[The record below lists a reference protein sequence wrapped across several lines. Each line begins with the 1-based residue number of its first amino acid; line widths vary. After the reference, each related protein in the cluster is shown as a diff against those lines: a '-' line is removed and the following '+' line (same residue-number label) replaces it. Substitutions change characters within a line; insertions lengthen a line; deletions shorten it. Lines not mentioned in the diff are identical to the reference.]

1 MTSTTIVNSAAS
13 LVGSTM
19 RKNFTSPTARGVST
33 ASGSKASECQTTG
46 AGIDTLTYE
55 QQYNDIVYLVSQPRE
70 FGAGVRFPKEKI
82 AGTLHGPRV
91 TQTMQ
96 FLKSCLTSQGLV
108 LGVDF
113 KFDKDQYGYHV
124 VRFSSEHEAA
134 KSMLALMWSE
144 NDRLHRRY

>member
-19 RKNFTSPTARGVST
+19 RKTSTSPTARGVST

-55 QQYNDIVYLVSQPRE
+55 QQYNDTEIEYVVSQPRE

-96 FLKSCLTSQGLV
+96 FLKSYLTSQDLV

-144 NDRLHRRY
+144 K

>member
-1 MTSTTIVNSAAS
+1 
-13 LVGSTM
+13 M
-19 RKNFTSPTARGVST
+19 RKTSTSPTARGVST

-55 QQYNDIVYLVSQPRE
+55 QQYNDTEIEYVVSQPRE

-96 FLKSCLTSQGLV
+96 FLKSCLTRQGLV

-113 KFDKDQYGYHV
+113 KFDKDQHGYHV

-134 KSMLALMWSE
+134 KSILALMWSE
-144 NDRLHRRY
+144 NDSLHRRY